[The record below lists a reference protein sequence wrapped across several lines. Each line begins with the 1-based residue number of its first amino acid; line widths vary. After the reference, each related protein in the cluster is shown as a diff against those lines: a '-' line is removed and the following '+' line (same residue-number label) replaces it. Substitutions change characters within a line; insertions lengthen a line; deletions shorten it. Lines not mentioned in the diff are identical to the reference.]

1 MVMRLGG
8 CLVCGCVVE
17 GGVEDGEG
25 DVEFLAE
32 LLYVGAVCLVGYVV
46 HDDVDRLNGDAGFM
60 DALLFSE
67 ELDEH
72 EDITIACLCLIND
85 MYSER
90 DYKVDRTNLNPTVET
105 ILSMHSRNYL

>member
-1 MVMRLGG
+1 MKISDIEGIHLEEY
-8 CLVCGCVVE
+8 CGIS
-17 GGVEDGEG
+17 DGI
-25 DVEFLAE
+25 DAT
-32 LLYVGAVCLVGYVV
+32 LLEAYKTAAIAFIMSYTGLK
-46 HDDVDRLNGDAGFM
+46 R
-60 DALLFSE
+60 E

-72 EDITIACLCLIND
+72 EDITIACLCLVND